1 LFLSNVSDDFVSFN
15 QHKLGGEKTH
25 FLEEQIMAKKLKAN
39 FKGSVVAFVV
49 CLVVGA
55 LIGGFVL
62 ENMSEGASI
71 GLVVGV
77 IAAAFV
83 YVK

>member
-1 LFLSNVSDDFVSFN
+1 FLSNVSGDFASFN
-15 QHKLGGEKTH
+15 QHKLGVENIH
-25 FLEEQIMAKKLKAN
+25 FLEGQIMAKKPKAN
-39 FKGSVVAFVV
+39 FRGALVVCVV
-49 CLVVGA
+49 CLAIGA
-55 LIGGFVL
+55 FIGGFVL
-62 ENMSEGASI
+62 ENMSEGVSI

>member
-1 LFLSNVSDDFVSFN
+1 
-15 QHKLGGEKTH
+15 
-25 FLEEQIMAKKLKAN
+25 MAKKPKAN
-39 FKGSVVAFVV
+39 LRGAVVVGVV

-55 LIGGFVL
+55 LMGGFVL
-62 ENMSEGASI
+62 ENMSAGVSI
-71 GLVVGV
+71 GLIVGV